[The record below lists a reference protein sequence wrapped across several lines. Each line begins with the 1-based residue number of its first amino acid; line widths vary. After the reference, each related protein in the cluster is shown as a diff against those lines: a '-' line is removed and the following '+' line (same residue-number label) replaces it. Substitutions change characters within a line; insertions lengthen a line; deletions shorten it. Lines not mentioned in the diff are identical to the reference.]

1 MTTDRLLIA
10 SGALLAAA
18 TLALIWLFLAYLP
31 GMTPLDLFLES
42 SITLKLVQ
50 MALLPVALLAI
61 IGGATG
67 TRSLA
72 LLGSGLAVALGLIG
86 LAYSEMIIQ
95 QALAAIGQVRFAV
108 TAPGHAEGLMALV
121 FGLAIAVV
129 ALGLLKLRGR

>member
-50 MALLPVALLAI
+50 MALLPAALLAI

-108 TAPGHAEGLMALV
+108 TAPGHAEGLMVLV
-121 FGLAIAVV
+121 FGLAISVV